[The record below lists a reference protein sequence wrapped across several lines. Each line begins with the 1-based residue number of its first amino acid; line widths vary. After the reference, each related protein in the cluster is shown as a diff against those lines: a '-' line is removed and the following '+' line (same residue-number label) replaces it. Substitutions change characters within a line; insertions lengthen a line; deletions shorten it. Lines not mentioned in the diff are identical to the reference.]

1 MSYFKKVQ
9 VGDKVFGLVFG
20 LGVVKKVFDD
30 GHYKLIAEFEVD
42 HEIPY
47 TDDGI
52 PGWGKFKEQ
61 TLFYKN
67 DIDLTQFDFSA
78 IDKILT
84 PKKVIKLRE
93 KKRLEVR
100 LPSGI
105 WHICNKRVKNYYQD
119 MLEKD
124 NLHLFRKQLKAKI

>member
-1 MSYFKKVQ
+1 MSYFKKVKKD
-9 VGDKVFGLVFG
+9 DKVFGLVFG
-20 LGVVKKVFDD
+20 LGTVIEVFDD
-30 GHYKLIAEFEVD
+30 GHYKMIVSFDGE

-61 TLFYKN
+61 TLFHKD
-67 DIDLTQFDFSA
+67 DIDLTEFDFSA

-84 PKKVIKLRE
+84 PKKIIKLRN
-93 KKRLEVR
+93 KKKLEVR

-105 WHICNKRVKNYYQD
+105 WHICNKRVKEYVRDQLRKENF
-119 MLEKD
+119 
-124 NLHLFRKQLKAKI
+124 HLFRKI